1 MTKVTNEKLFFA
13 FDPALQPAARIRQGE
28 QGVLETHDCFEGQI
42 QSSADLLDKLDW
54 SHVNP
59 ATGPVYIEGAMPGD
73 ILRVDLLEIKIGLQ
87 ASMVAVPDEGVLG
100 DVITQMETTILKRDG
115 DHLVFKDKLR
125 VPIRPMIGVIGVA
138 PATGSVPNGT
148 PGPHG
153 GNMDCT
159 LISEGNSV
167 YFTVGVEGALF
178 GAGDFHAAMGD
189 GEIVV
194 CGAEI
199 SGELRFNTEVVDLKG
214 LPTPFVETKDVVATI
229 YSAPTTDEAANG
241 AIHRMAQFL
250 TDFAKIPLNDAGML
264 MSLVGQL
271 KFCQV
276 VDPLKTVRF
285 EFPKWVLTEYGY
297 KFRPVLRA

>member
-1 MTKVTNEKLFFA
+1 MATKVTRDRLFFA
-13 FDPALQPAARIRQGE
+13 FEPELDPALHVEQGE
-28 QGVLETHDCFEGQI
+28 DVLLETHDCFEGQI
-42 QSSADLLDKLDW
+42 QKPQDLVDKLDW

-73 ILRVDLLEIKIGLQ
+73 ILRVDLLEVKIGQQ
-87 ASMVAVPDEGVLG
+87 ASMVTIPGEGALG
-100 DVITQMETTILKRDG
+100 DVITQMETAILKLEG
-115 DHLVFKDKLR
+115 DKILFKDK
-125 VPIRPMIGVIGVA
+125 IRIPKKPMIGVIGVA
-138 PATGSVPNGT
+138 PESGSVPNGT

-153 GNMDCT
+153 GNLDCT
-159 LISEGNSV
+159 LMCEGNSA

-199 SGELRFNTEVVDLKG
+199 SGELLFKAQVVDLKG
-214 LPTPFVETKDVVATI
+214 LPTPFVGAPDLVATI
-229 YSAPTTDEAANG
+229 YSAPTIDEAADG

-285 EFPKWVLTEYGY
+285 EFPKWVLAEYGY
-297 KFRPVLRA
+297 QMR